1 MTNTKR
7 YDIDY
12 VKFATERVP
21 VHVQEPE
28 HNAWV
33 VRLISPFVSIYTWLL
48 SLRQTTLYRLAITPQ
63 VCYLE
68 KLLNDRYDNT
78 LRRITIIDGN
88 QYDALPV
95 YTKPESKPVYFY
107 LKSETL
113 KPKVYLFTKGEV
125 SPFTFDFVVRVPAAV
140 VFNLNEMSALVQQYK
155 LAGKIFSIQTI

>member
-68 KLLNDRYDNT
+68 KLLNDRYDSS
-78 LRRITIIDGN
+78 LRRITIIDGREYN
-88 QYDALPV
+88 PLFIYLDL
-95 YTKPESKPVYFY
+95 ENKPVYFF
-107 LKSETL
+107 LKSEIA
-113 KPKVYLFTKGEV
+113 KPKVYLYTAGEAGQ
-125 SPFTFDFVVRVPAAV
+125 FTFDFIVVVPVAIS
-140 VFNLNEMSALVQQYK
+140 FNLNEMIALLQQYK
-155 LAGKIFSIQTI
+155 LASKIFSIQTV